1 MFNEIDF
8 NMENDEILNIM
19 EENIYISSKIKNE
32 IKIANQLL
40 SDVKNNDTTTTTT
53 INEEYD
59 DNNIDSEMD
68 YEFEDRVEF
77 FLSEYKNIKENFEE
91 EELLDVLPFY
101 NDYNILLRLC
111 AESMKEISEIEQIA
125 MLDIT
130 TEDMNDCY
138 RIIEHEKRKIGI
150 IKKIINSEY
159 KIDESTSEVKNEIIL
174 APNLNGKSRII
185 LDLEGISSEY
195 YSTFKELIESAINGT
210 FKGVKVFINNP
221 SLSGICEL
229 RKNKARILF
238 KRISRKKYVLINAFI
253 KKTTLD
259 NGYLDFLKTR
269 VSSYKEIHDKLK
281 MLITD
286 EDFLS
291 ENEAKLDELFQLLS
305 LNEKSNEDSSEK
317 SNIKIIKKGGK

>member
-59 DNNIDSEMD
+59 DNNIDLEMD